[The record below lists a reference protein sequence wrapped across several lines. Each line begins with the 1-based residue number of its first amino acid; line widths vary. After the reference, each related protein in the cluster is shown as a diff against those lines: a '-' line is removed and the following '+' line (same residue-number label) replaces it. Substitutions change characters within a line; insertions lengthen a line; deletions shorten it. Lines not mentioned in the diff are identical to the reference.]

1 MKSGQLVD
9 YNTGNIFVEKS
20 YTKCC
25 GETRSRFFFKKSKS
39 SISQVRYFV
48 VLCSLFLL
56 YTKLRAI
63 EI

>member
-25 GETRSRFFFKKSKS
+25 GETRPRLFFKKSKS
-39 SISQVRYFV
+39 SISQVQYFV